1 MNWAL
6 LGPEIILAIFAIAVI
21 ILDLFV
27 KRKGTLAV
35 LSILGLVGVIAATI
49 PLWLSNSEIIREI
62 TYNPF
67 FNGMLSVD
75 RYALFFKVFF
85 AGVAILIILASTDYV
100 HKLKGFQG
108 EYYALILLATLGM
121 MFMAATRELISIY
134 ISLELTSI
142 SLYILAGFLKDNKS
156 TEAGLKYMLLGSIAS
171 AILVYGMALVFGVTG
186 TTHLRDIWGVVQTIN
201 GIGANPTLIMG
212 MIFLIVGFGFKI
224 ASVPFQMWVPD
235 VYEGAPT
242 PITAYLSVASKAAGF
257 AVILRV
263 FFEAFGRAP
272 WLAGQWGMIFAI
284 LSAVTMTVGNIVA
297 LSQTNIKRLLGYSS
311 IAHAGYI
318 MMGIAAAGVLEAKLP
333 LARSGVLF
341 YLVGYGLTNLGAFIA
356 IIAISNKT
364 GSDMIQDF
372 TGMARRAPLLSLALA
387 FTLISLTGLPPTA
400 GFIAKIYIFNAALQS
415 NLLWLVIVGVLN
427 SVISAYYYL
436 RIVKVM
442 YLGEPASAEK
452 IPSSGAL
459 RTALIISCGGVL
471 FIGILPNVVLKI
483 TEAVK
488 FLIS

>member
-35 LSILGLVGVIAATI
+35 ISILGLVGVIAATI

-171 AILVYGMALVFGVTG
+171 AILVYGMALV
-186 TTHLRDIWGVVQTIN
+186 
-201 GIGANPTLIMG
+201 
-212 MIFLIVGFGFKI
+212 
-224 ASVPFQMWVPD
+224 
-235 VYEGAPT
+235 
-242 PITAYLSVASKAAGF
+242 
-257 AVILRV
+257 
-263 FFEAFGRAP
+263 
-272 WLAGQWGMIFAI
+272 
-284 LSAVTMTVGNIVA
+284 
-297 LSQTNIKRLLGYSS
+297 
-311 IAHAGYI
+311 
-318 MMGIAAAGVLEAKLP
+318 
-333 LARSGVLF
+333 
-341 YLVGYGLTNLGAFIA
+341 
-356 IIAISNKT
+356 
-364 GSDMIQDF
+364 
-372 TGMARRAPLLSLALA
+372 
-387 FTLISLTGLPPTA
+387 
-400 GFIAKIYIFNAALQS
+400 
-415 NLLWLVIVGVLN
+415 
-427 SVISAYYYL
+427 
-436 RIVKVM
+436 
-442 YLGEPASAEK
+442 
-452 IPSSGAL
+452 
-459 RTALIISCGGVL
+459 
-471 FIGILPNVVLKI
+471 
-483 TEAVK
+483 
-488 FLIS
+488 